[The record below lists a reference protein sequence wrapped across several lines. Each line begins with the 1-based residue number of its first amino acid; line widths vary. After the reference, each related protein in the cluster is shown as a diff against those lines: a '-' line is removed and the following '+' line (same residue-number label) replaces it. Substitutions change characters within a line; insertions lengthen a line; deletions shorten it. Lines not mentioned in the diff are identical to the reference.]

1 MARTSKNEEPEVN
14 DLAVLDKLDSLAEIQ
29 TLLDSG
35 AIPSS
40 LDTPQKV
47 LTVIQTGK
55 EMGMKPMTALN
66 NIHVIKGRTVISAA
80 MLGALLK
87 ARNIEFIWTKDYFEE
102 ESGKIVTELEFE
114 FISRVSGQP
123 KTTRFSISWGQMELA
138 GYTTKDNWAKYPKE
152 MMRARC
158 LAYAVRA
165 LFPEVLLGFYTDS
178 EIVDAMDTGHETTVD
193 EEGTVVIL
201 PVEEVT
207 ED

>member
-1 MARTSKNEEPEVN
+1 MARGSKEEDSTN
-14 DLAVLDKLDSLAEIQ
+14 DLAILDKLDSLEQIQ

-55 EMGMKPMTALN
+55 EMGMQPMTALN
-66 NIHVIKGRTVISAA
+66 NIYVIQGRTVISST

-87 ARNIEFIWTKDYFEE
+87 VRNIEFVWTKDYFTEE
-102 ESGKIVTELEFE
+102 DGKVNTELEFE

-123 KTTRFSISWGQMELA
+123 KTAKFAISWTQMEIA
-138 GYTTKDNWAKYPKE
+138 GYTDKQNWQKYPKE

-158 LAYAVRA
+158 MAYAVRA

-178 EIVDAMDTGHETTVD
+178 EIVDSMDTNHTTTVD

-201 PVEEVT
+201 PAD